1 MEYAQVLDSE
11 VVRVRKESPG
21 FRMSSRLPAV
31 LMVLVFAVGSCVSGT
46 LASPPQSK
54 WSGSDA
60 NINAIEHRRIALDPN
75 FYSPEREKELG
86 KSLSQEFERTSKVL
100 NDPVITEYIARVA
113 QNVAK
118 NSDARKLITVRVVD
132 SDAVNAVTL
141 PAGYQYVTRG
151 LLLRLEN
158 EAELASVLARGV
170 AHTAL
175 RSATWIA
182 TKADIMQL
190 ATSVARPSTRS
201 DSTTSALALMVP
213 LAMPKMQRE
222 AELGADYF
230 GVQYMC
236 KAGYDPKY
244 FTDFVQ
250 RLWGPTSM
258 SGVSLSED
266 LSTFPPLEE
275 RLAALKKEISEIL
288 PPRANPIVSTPE
300 FGAFKERLRPQKP
313 EAPEQKRPAEL
324 TEPSDSIPTLKPN

>member
-21 FRMSSRLPAV
+21 VRMSSRLPAV

-60 NINAIEHRRIALDPN
+60 NINAIGHRRIALDPN

-86 KSLSQEFERTSKVL
+86 MSLSQEFERTSMVL

-118 NSDARKLITVRVVD
+118 NSDARMLITVRVVD

-201 DSTTSALALMVP
+201 DSTTSFD
-213 LAMPKMQRE
+213 
-222 AELGADYF
+222 GSF
-230 GVQYMC
+230 GHAKNATRSRTRRGLFWCAVYVQ
-236 KAGYDPKY
+236 G
-244 FTDFVQ
+244 
-250 RLWGPTSM
+250 G
-258 SGVSLSED
+258 
-266 LSTFPPLEE
+266 
-275 RLAALKKEISEIL
+275 
-288 PPRANPIVSTPE
+288 
-300 FGAFKERLRPQKP
+300 LRPEVLHRFRTTIMGP
-313 EAPEQKRPAEL
+313 HFNVGRE
-324 TEPSDSIPTLKPN
+324 SV